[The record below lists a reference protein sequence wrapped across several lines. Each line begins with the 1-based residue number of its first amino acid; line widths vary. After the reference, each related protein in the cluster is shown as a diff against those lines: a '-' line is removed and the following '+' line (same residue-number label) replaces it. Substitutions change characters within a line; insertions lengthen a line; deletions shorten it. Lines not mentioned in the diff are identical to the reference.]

1 MLEAANAHV
10 CAFPSPFEQGNG
22 TNAFYKRLGR
32 QSRVGLDMQGHELG
46 GILEDDEPLDLAGG
60 TGYVPPNYDDM

>member
-1 MLEAANAHV
+1 
-10 CAFPSPFEQGNG
+10 
-22 TNAFYKRLGR
+22 LGR

-46 GILEDDEPLDLAGG
+46 GILEDDEPLDVAGG